1 MLKSRA
7 IAALG
12 GSVAEAARRIGV
24 TYQAVE
30 KWPELLPP
38 RIADRVVAALAREH
52 LPPELIGAEGAP
64 EAKPE
69 ASLCA
74 VSASTPTVEAGG
86 A

>member
-1 MLKSRA
+1 MQILKSRA

-69 ASLCA
+69 ASDA
-74 VSASTPTVEAGG
+74 R
-86 A
+86 